1 MAKRNRFV
9 DSKECLLTDIKS
21 ISARGGISPSGPI
34 SRRRRVCFFKIR
46 LMKSQGPWNQILSLI
61 LL

>member
-34 SRRRRVCFFKIR
+34 HGEGEFVFS
-46 LMKSQGPWNQILSLI
+46 KSG
-61 LL
+61 